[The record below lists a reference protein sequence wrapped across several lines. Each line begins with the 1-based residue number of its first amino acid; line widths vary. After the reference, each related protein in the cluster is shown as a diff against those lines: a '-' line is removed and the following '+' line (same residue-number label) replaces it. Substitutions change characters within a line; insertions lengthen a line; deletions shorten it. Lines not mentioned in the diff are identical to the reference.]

1 MEEEYVLYFDG
12 CSKGNPGIAG
22 AGSVIY
28 KNEEEI
34 YAESTFVGDYETNN
48 VAEYTGLI
56 IGLGYAVN
64 NKIQK
69 LLVRGDSNL
78 VIKQMNGEYQVKS
91 TNIKDYYDRAI
102 RLAREIP
109 SLTFQH
115 VYRNDN
121 KRADELAN
129 MGILTRGH

>member
-1 MEEEYVLYFDG
+1 MKEEYVLYFDG

-22 AGSVIY
+22 AGTVIY

-34 YAESTFVGDYETNN
+34 YTETTFVGDYETNN

-91 TNIKDYYDRAI
+91 TNIKD
-102 RLAREIP
+102 
-109 SLTFQH
+109 
-115 VYRNDN
+115 
-121 KRADELAN
+121 
-129 MGILTRGH
+129 